1 MEELTTENTSKT
13 YITKKRNSP
22 SKDQIILGV
31 HSEKPKILS
40 EEEIKKKEHNRKKT
54 EKQKIKKKEKW
65 YKPKIDSN
73 IYISNLPEDINV
85 KKIKLNPKIPKPIK
99 TNKQIFQLINQPI
112 K

>member
-40 EEEIKKKEHNRKKT
+40 EEEIKKKNTTEKKLKSKIFYKKKT
-54 EKQKIKKKEKW
+54 
-65 YKPKIDSN
+65 
-73 IYISNLPEDINV
+73 
-85 KKIKLNPKIPKPIK
+85 
-99 TNKQIFQLINQPI
+99 
-112 K
+112 

>member
-40 EEEIKKKEHNRKKT
+40 EEEIKKKRTQQKK
-54 EKQKIKKKEKW
+54 
-65 YKPKIDSN
+65 N
-73 IYISNLPEDINV
+73 
-85 KKIKLNPKIPKPIK
+85 
-99 TNKQIFQLINQPI
+99 
-112 K
+112 